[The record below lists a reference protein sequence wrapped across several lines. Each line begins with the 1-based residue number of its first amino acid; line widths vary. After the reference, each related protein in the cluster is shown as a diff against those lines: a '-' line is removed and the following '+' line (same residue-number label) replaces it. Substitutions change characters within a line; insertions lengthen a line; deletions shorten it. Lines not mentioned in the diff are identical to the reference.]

1 MNFFQQCAAGVVLSL
16 SVFLGA
22 LTACGSD
29 KAAPA
34 DVAAACTP
42 ACLST
47 TADGPTWCTGRV
59 RFTSQNSPP
68 TCTPSRR
75 PPGRFG
81 EAPSARTASW
91 ERAASAWRAR
101 TSTASTAIIIYCA
114 RQLEGPLVFLRAI
127 LGCVVLSLDIYGAR
141 AVPVR
146 GTSAFSSPRGRGL
159 RQPALHAFF
168 AEMADFFSAGKAD
181 FNQPAAIP
189 TPDLVISR
197 QGKMKFRVT
206 LMAT

>member
-1 MNFFQQCAAGVVLSL
+1 MYPGLFIDDGGRAYVVHGQ
-16 SVFLGA
+16 GA
-22 LTACGSD
+22 LYLTELTPDLHAV
-29 KAAPA
+29 K
-34 DVAAACTP
+34 TP
-42 ACLST
+42 AREIWRGSFGADRRLGTGGFGMEGSHVYRVNGYYYILCPAGGTEGWQVCL
-47 TADGPTWCTGRV
+47 R
-59 RFTSQNSPP
+59 
-68 TCTPSRR
+68 
-75 PPGRFG
+75 
-81 EAPSARTASW
+81 
-91 ERAASAWRAR
+91 
-101 TSTASTAIIIYCA
+101 A

-141 AVPVR
+141 VVPVR
-146 GTSAFSSPRGRGL
+146 GTSAFSSPPGRGL

-168 AEMADFFSAGKAD
+168 AEMADFFGAGKAD